1 MKINYLLFGLFV
13 FLGVCGSQISF
24 AQKDDAKTK
33 ELKKKWKDKKDDMSL
48 EDFKLL
54 LEEREQLQ
62 GETEGL
68 RRNLVNMKQTLDEK
82 DNEVA
87 RIKGQIDELNGNMS
101 TAGMTD
107 NNEIDTTPKKKH
119 TKGLVYRIQVGAF
132 VKTDFSQYDGNN
144 TNFTA
149 EKDGEI
155 IKYILGYFSS
165 LEEAKNFKAYLQSVG
180 AKDAWV
186 VGYQDGTRLSPE
198 EQQKLNN

>member
-1 MKINYLLFGLFV
+1 MKINHLLFGLFV
-13 FLGVCGSQISF
+13 FSCVCSSQVSF
-24 AQKDDAKTK
+24 AQKDEAKTK

-87 RIKGQIDELNGNMS
+87 RLKGQIDELNGNMS

-107 NNEIDTTPKKKH
+107 SNEIDTTPKKKH
-119 TKGLVYRIQVGAF
+119 AKGLLYRIQVGAF
-132 VKTDFSQYDGNN
+132 TKTDFSQYDGNN
-144 TNFTA
+144 SNFTA

-180 AKDAWV
+180 VKDAWI
-186 VGYQDGTRLSPE
+186 VGYQDGTRVSPE